1 MDYTISSFSLKTDA
15 DVPLPASKSLSARA
29 LIIGTM
35 AGKANLENLSDCDD
49 TRAMQKALAHARS
62 GKPGTVDIGAAGTAM
77 RFSTAYFAATPGCVA
92 TLTGSDRMKHR
103 PIGILVD
110 ALRKLGADIEYLE
123 DEGCPP
129 LLIKGRHLEGG
140 IVELPADVSSQ
151 YISALLMVAPSMDSG
166 LLLRLNGHV
175 ASRPY
180 IQMTVNMMRHF
191 GAEID
196 WLSSNEILVEPMSYD
211 IGVRY
216 VVEAD
221 WSAASYWYEAVALS
235 PNPKASVVL
244 HGLTPDSLQGDR
256 ATAVLFS
263 LIGVRSEKV
272 EGGVRV
278 YKSPETQI
286 GKGSLEIDFT
296 DSPDLVQTFVVA
308 SAMLGHPFKFNG
320 VESLRIKETDRIEA
334 LVDEMQ
340 KLGFKLK
347 GDDVTIRLDKPVP
360 TPTLPSRPI
369 ETYEDHRM
377 AMAFAPAAQLLPGLR
392 IENPGVVAKSYPNFW
407 TDLRNAGAVIE
418 END

>member
-1 MDYTISSFSLKTDA
+1 MDYTISSFSLKPDA

-49 TRAMQKALAHARS
+49 TRAMQRALAHARS

-77 RFSTAYFAATPGCVA
+77 RFSTAYFAATPGCEA
-92 TLTGSDRMKHR
+92 TLTGTERMKHR

-110 ALRKLGADIEYLE
+110 ALRKLGAEIEYLE

-129 LLIKGRHLEGG
+129 LHIKGRHLEGG

-151 YISALLMVAPSMDSG
+151 YISALLMVAPTMDSG

-180 IQMTVNMMRHF
+180 IDMTVSLMRHF
-191 GAEID
+191 GAEVD

-211 IGVRY
+211 IGVHY
-216 VVEAD
+216 SVEAD
-221 WSAASYWYEAVALS
+221 WSAASYWYETVALS
-235 PNPKASVVL
+235 PNPSASVVL
-244 HGLTPDSLQGDR
+244 KGLTTNSLQGDR
-256 ATAVLFS
+256 ATDILFS
-263 LIGVRSEKV
+263 LLGVYTEQVDDGVRI
-272 EGGVRV
+272 
-278 YKSPETQI
+278 YKTPET
-286 GKGSLEIDFT
+286 KRTEGSIKIDFS
-296 DSPDLVQTFVVA
+296 DSPDIVQTFVVT
-308 SAMLGHPFKFNG
+308 SALMGYPFVFNG

-340 KLGFKLK
+340 KLGYKLK
-347 GDDVTIRLDKPVP
+347 ADDVSIRLEKPVP
-360 TPTLPSRPI
+360 SPTLPSRPI
-369 ETYEDHRM
+369 ETYDDHRM

-392 IENPGVVAKSYPNFW
+392 IEDPEVVAKSYPNFW

-418 END
+418 ENE